1 MAALIWLRRRGA
13 ATLTMLDQE
22 RLALDPGALVTNRAG
37 KLSPRQRSK
46 LRARA
51 TGALIGL
58 IATST
63 FAVIAWLVAWAG
75 PKVWIVAALIAT
87 VAAPLAFWAFDRIRA
102 DLRGR
107 VISVTGVLVLKYV
120 DDEDHRIHAEV
131 GGRPLRLPS
140 SMMGILDE
148 PGQVTAYF
156 TRWSGMLVNIAPAAA
171 DEMGGGYK
179 SES

>member
-1 MAALIWLRRRGA
+1 VEV
-13 ATLTMLDQE
+13 LDQE
-22 RLALDPGALVTNRAG
+22 RLALDPDALETNRAG
-37 KLSPRQRSK
+37 RLSRGQRSK
-46 LRARA
+46 LWVRAA
-51 TGALIGL
+51 GVLIAL

-63 FAVIAWLVAWAG
+63 FAVIAWLVAWAE

-87 VAAPLAFWAFDRIRA
+87 VSAPLALWAFDRIQA
-102 DLRGR
+102 DLRGGP

-171 DEMGGGYK
+171 DEMGGLQK
-179 SES
+179 